1 MKKLLLICSLLFSIN
16 AVAQINSDRFQI
28 RHGDTMYLMTYTYTT
43 VLDSIQIIDSIIN
56 CPPCDTVSHWKYF
69 QRITSTEKDS
79 IQLNKL
85 STSQL
90 NNTAGFINQVKTI
103 NSTPI
108 VGTGDIPI
116 SAGSAAWADITGKPT
131 TTSWLSNSTDKNFVT
146 DAQATVIGN
155 TSGSNSGDN
164 ATNTQYSGLAASKQN
179 NITLTTTGTSGAATF
194 VSNTLNIPNY
204 AAGGGPTRTFLP
216 SDVINN
222 NAVANTIADVTGL
235 SFSVSSNVTYH
246 FKFVIVYSSAATTT
260 GSRWSINGPAA
271 TFMSYTSQYPTTA
284 TAITNNA
291 ALAGYNLPAASNASS
306 LTTNNRCI
314 IEGDIRPSAS
324 GTVIARFASEI
335 ASSAITAVASGKS
348 YVEFQVI
355 N

>member
-1 MKKLLLICSLLFSIN
+1 MKKLIILFTLIILTNF
-16 AVAQINSDRFQI
+16 VKAQTYTQKFNVQ
-28 RHGDTMYLMTYTYTT
+28 HGDTIFLKTT
-43 VLDSIQIIDSIIN
+43 VTSYNIDSVERYIYSYHNVLDSTVTQDTVIYFFVPVADTAAYWYHFKVITGVVADSIQIN
-56 CPPCDTVSHWKYF
+56 KYPH
-69 QRITSTEKDS
+69 
-79 IQLNKL
+79 
-85 STSQL
+85 
-90 NNTAGFINQVKTI
+90 KTI
-103 NSTPI
+103 NNDSVI
-108 VGTGDIPI
+108 GTGNITVTGSGGITQQTLND
-116 SAGSAAWADITGKPT
+116 SANAIRVTVNGKSDAVHNHTGVYQPTGSYLVAADIAG
-131 TTSWLSNSTDKNFVT
+131 
-146 DAQATVIGN
+146 
-155 TSGSNSGDN
+155 
-164 ATNTQYSGLAASKQN
+164 KQN
-179 NITLTTTGTSGAATF
+179 TISLTTTGTSGAATF
-194 VSNTLNIPNY
+194 NGTTLNVPNY
-204 AAGGGPTRTFLP
+204 ATGGGATRVFLP

-222 NAVANTIADVTGL
+222 NAVANSIADVSGL
-235 SFSVSSNVTYH
+235 SFAVSANVTYH

-335 ASSAITAVASGKS
+335 TNSAVTAVASGKS
-348 YVEFQVI
+348 YVEFQII